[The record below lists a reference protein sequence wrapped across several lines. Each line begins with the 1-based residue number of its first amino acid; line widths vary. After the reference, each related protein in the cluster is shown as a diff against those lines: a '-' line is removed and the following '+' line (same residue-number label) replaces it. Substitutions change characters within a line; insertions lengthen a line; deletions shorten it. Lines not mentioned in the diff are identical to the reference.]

1 MESSVPPVTITGLD
15 HLVLTVTDL
24 DQTIAFY
31 QRVLGMQP
39 VTFGRG
45 RRALAFGPSKI
56 NLHQAGHEFTPKA
69 AHPAPGQRRPVP
81 GHQHAAGRGDSPPG
95 RHRGHGRGRP
105 GAATGAQGPMTSV
118 YIRDPDQNLIEI
130 ASYPGYRL
138 APVQPVQ
145 QLGFGRA

>member
-1 MESSVPPVTITGLD
+1 VTEQNRVESSVPPVTITGLD

-56 NLHQAGHEFTPKA
+56 NLHQAGHEFTPHA
-69 AHPAPGQRRPVP
+69 ARPAPGTADLCLVTSTSLDDVVV
-81 GHQHAAGRGDSPPG
+81 HLAAAGVTIEEGPVLR
-95 RHRGHGRGRP
+95 
-105 GAATGAQGPMTSV
+105 TGARGPMTSV

-130 ASYPGYRL
+130 ASYPR
-138 APVQPVQ
+138 
-145 QLGFGRA
+145 